1 MLKKILIGVLIF
13 IIGVIVGALLVGFC
27 KNMMLIRTPK
37 VVDYN
42 KEYQKRIEEENQR
55 LNEKKKPL
63 PANMMSVNTVGELSK
78 ETQDEI
84 NAINKK
90 REQSIKESMEEA
102 EKVLNIMR
110 KYKNKELEDFYKLVG
125 TGDLTKVD
133 VEYAPNFA
141 QILFDMYRYSN
152 LTKEE
157 KEILKEYLTDG
168 LDSYNYQT
176 NLKLL
181 DEIKK
186 EFNIKWLL
194 LWIFN
199 LYIIRDKKI

>member
-1 MLKKILIGVLIF
+1 
-13 IIGVIVGALLVGFC
+13 
-27 KNMMLIRTPK
+27 MMLAIPPK

-42 KEYQKRIEEENQR
+42 KESQKRIEEENQR
-55 LNEKKKPL
+55 LKEKKKPL

-125 TGDLTKVD
+125 TRDLTKVD

-141 QILFDMYRYSN
+141 QIVFDMYRYSN
-152 LTKEE
+152 ITKEE

-186 EFNIKWLL
+186 EFDIK
-194 LWIFN
+194 
-199 LYIIRDKKI
+199 Y

>member
-13 IIGVIVGALLVGFC
+13 IIGVIVGALLVCFC
-27 KNMMLIRTPK
+27 RNMMLAIPPK

-42 KEYQKRIEEENQR
+42 KESQKRIEEENQR
-55 LNEKKKPL
+55 LKEKKQL

-90 REQSIKESMEEA
+90 REQSIKETLEQA

-125 TGDLTKVD
+125 TRDLTKVD
-133 VEYAPNFA
+133 VEYAPKFN
-141 QILFDMYRYSN
+141 QIVFDMYRYSN
-152 LTKEE
+152 ITKEE
-157 KEILKEYLTDG
+157 KAILKEYLADG

-176 NLKLL
+176 NPKLL
-181 DEIKK
+181 EEIEK
-186 EFNIKWLL
+186 ELNIK
-194 LWIFN
+194 
-199 LYIIRDKKI
+199 

>member
-13 IIGVIVGALLVGFC
+13 IIGVIVGALLVCFC
-27 KNMMLIRTPK
+27 RNMMLAIPPK

-42 KEYQKRIEEENQR
+42 KESQKRIEEENQR
-55 LNEKKKPL
+55 LKEKKKPL
-63 PANMMSVNTVGELSK
+63 PANMMTVNTLGELSK

-84 NAINKK
+84 EALKKK
-90 REQSIKESMEEA
+90 REQSIKETMEQA

-125 TGDLTKVD
+125 TRDLTKVD
-133 VEYAPNFA
+133 VKYAPNFD
-141 QILFDMYRYSN
+141 QIVFDMYRYSN
-152 LTKEE
+152 ITKEE

-186 EFNIKWLL
+186 EFDIK
-194 LWIFN
+194 
-199 LYIIRDKKI
+199 Y